1 MKKFVRLL
9 FIFVLFVGF
18 QGLNAVDSKVDSKKD
33 SIKDSKKI
41 RLEVGTG
48 NSYRPFAYIDNNEL
62 KGYDVDVLR
71 LINKYDSNLDINF
84 NPVPWNAIFVGLDSK
99 KFNILAYEITKT
111 KEREEKY
118 IFSTYPYFNDISA
131 VIVRENQQITDIK
144 ELNNKKIGV
153 SLGSNYALNL
163 EKYLK
168 SRPDLKIEI
177 KYYKNPPTLISDLG
191 TNRIQAV
198 IGEPISSINIAKAQN
213 IKLKATD
220 IIIDK
225 TPVFFVFNKNDT
237 ALCEHVSSALK
248 AAIESG
254 ELSKLSIQYFGQD
267 LSK

>member
-9 FIFVLFVGF
+9 FVFVLFVGF
-18 QGLNAVDSKVDSKKD
+18 QCLNAVDSKVDSK
-33 SIKDSKKI
+33 KDSKKI

-237 ALCEHVSSALK
+237 ALCERVSNALK